1 MFGGMN
7 LGQAKTSESGAA
19 PNIFAQL
26 NVGSSIG
33 SSGPSHTA
41 AVGSYHQ
48 LSLQAS
54 ICLEHPQVR
63 VVFVLPRIPTKPMG
77 LVNSTGLREHQPIQ

>member
-33 SSGPSHTA
+33 SSGPPHTA
-41 AVGSYHQ
+41 AVGS
-48 LSLQAS
+48 
-54 ICLEHPQVR
+54 
-63 VVFVLPRIPTKPMG
+63 
-77 LVNSTGLREHQPIQ
+77 